1 MAEDWQAMLKDLR
14 WSKAELARRLG
25 VHANTVLG
33 WKDGAPDYA
42 LAYLRLAVRA
52 KELGDQVR

>member
-1 MAEDWQAMLKDLR
+1 MLKVLG

-33 WKDGAPDYA
+33 WKGEAPDYA
-42 LAYLRLAVRA
+42 LAYLRLAVKARA
-52 KELGDQVR
+52 LGDEVRP